1 MLEKFAFQKFAFE
14 KLFLLGPANL
24 ETRRKKFEIEK
35 KNWKNVKIFKN
46 MSKIK
51 EINLIS
57 RKLKKKSIGMMQ
69 SNTLTNVCNI

>member
-35 KNWKNVKIFKN
+35 KIGK
-46 MSKIK
+46 MSKY
-51 EINLIS
+51 
-57 RKLKKKSIGMMQ
+57 LKICQKSKK
-69 SNTLTNVCNI
+69 